1 MLGPL
6 WAFIVTKVILF
17 RDQSHRAS
25 IMNSLLL
32 NHIKI
37 MNQLSIVD
45 SMVNWVFNYVDY
57 PT

>member
-1 MLGPL
+1 M
-6 WAFIVTKVILF
+6 IKVIVCH
-17 RDQSHRAS
+17 DQSHRYPFENA
-25 IMNSLLL
+25 LHL

-45 SMVNWVFNYVDY
+45 SMVNWVFNYVDN